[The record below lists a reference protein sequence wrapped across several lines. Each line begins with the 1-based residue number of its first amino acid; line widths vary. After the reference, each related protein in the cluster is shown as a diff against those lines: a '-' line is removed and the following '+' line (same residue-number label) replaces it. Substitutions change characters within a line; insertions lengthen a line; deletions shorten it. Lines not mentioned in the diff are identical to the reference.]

1 VKILQTIGWSA
12 IAVSLSLCSTQ
23 VLAQSTEPT
32 VTLTVAAGRS
42 LEVVLEDR
50 VTIKEVGQSVTAV
63 LVEPIYAYDRIVV
76 PAGSKVVGHVAR
88 LEDPSKLA
96 RTQTMMQGNFT
107 PHRQVVMEF
116 DTIVLDDARSIPI
129 KTLVKTEIPHLKR
142 TNAPPSASDANDTE
156 DGGAVHRAER
166 EAKDQVK
173 QAISSAKQSGRDV
186 LSEITQ
192 PGRLDRLKA
201 ALVEKSP
208 YHRQFIDAGTGYDVE
223 LLAPLDFGR
232 ATPADAAPAGA
243 LPAPASILNARL
255 LTTIDSS
262 KTPRGTAIRAVVTEP
277 VFTADHRLILPEGTV
292 LDGEVTLAKAAKG
305 FHRNGQL
312 RFLFE
317 SVHLPAGELV
327 SLKASLQSVNGSAD
341 DNMQLDDEGGA
352 KLSDPKTRFI
362 APALSLLAL
371 RGTLDRHDHL
381 DPDGDGH
388 VIQSSNPGATSVGG
402 FFGLGL
408 LGIPLAHIA
417 PPVGIALSAVG
428 AARTVYRNVLAKGR
442 EVKFP
447 ADTVM
452 KLQLAPGPSGAK

>member
-1 VKILQTIGWSA
+1 MKILQTIGSSA
-12 IAVSLSLCSTQ
+12 IAVSLSLCATQ

-76 PAGSKVVGHVAR
+76 PAGTRVVGHVAA

-96 RTQTMMQGNFT
+96 RTQTMMQGDFT
-107 PHRQVVMEF
+107 PHRHVVMQF
-116 DTIVLDDARSIPI
+116 DTIVFDDERTMPI

-142 TNAPPSASDANDTE
+142 TNAPPSESDANEAE
-156 DGGAVHRAER
+156 DGAVHRAER
-166 EAKDQVK
+166 EAKNQVK
-173 QAISSAKQSGRDV
+173 QTISSAKQNARDV

-192 PGRLDRLKA
+192 PGRMDRLKA

-208 YHRQFIDAGTGYDVE
+208 YHRQFLDAGTGYDVE
-223 LLAPLDFGR
+223 LLTPIDFGR
-232 ATPADAAPAGA
+232 ATPTEAAPAGA

-255 LTTIDSS
+255 LTTMDSS
-262 KTPRGTAIRAVVTEP
+262 KTPRGTPIRAVVTEP

-317 SVHLPAGELV
+317 SVHLPAGEQV

-417 PPVGIALSAVG
+417 PPVGITLSAVG

>member
-1 VKILQTIGWSA
+1 MP
-12 IAVSLSLCSTQ
+12 LSLCPTPA
-23 VLAQSTEPT
+23 LAQSTEPT

-50 VTIKEVGQSVTAV
+50 VAIKEVGQSVTAV
-63 LVEPIYAYDRIVV
+63 LVEPIYAYDRVVV
-76 PAGSKVVGHVAR
+76 PAGTKVVGHVAR

-96 RTQTMMQGNFT
+96 RTQTMMQGDFT
-107 PHRQVVMEF
+107 PHRQVVMQF
-116 DTIVLDDARSIPI
+116 DTIVFDDERTIPI

-142 TNAPPSASDANDTE
+142 TDAPPSESAENDS

-173 QAISSAKQSGRDV
+173 QAVASAKQRGRDV

-192 PGRLDRLKA
+192 PGRMDRLKA
-201 ALVEKSP
+201 ALVEKMP

-223 LLAPLDFGR
+223 LLTPIDFGR
-232 ATPADAAPAGA
+232 ATPAETAPAGA
-243 LPAPASILNARL
+243 LPAPSSILNARL

-262 KTPRGTAIRAVVTEP
+262 TTPRGTAIRAVVTEP

-317 SVHLPAGELV
+317 TVHLPAGEQV
-327 SLKASLQSVNGSAD
+327 SLLASLQSVNGSAD

-371 RGTLDRHDHL
+371 RGTLISIRM
-381 DPDGDGH
+381 
-388 VIQSSNPGATSVGG
+388 VTAT
-402 FFGLGL
+402 
-408 LGIPLAHIA
+408 
-417 PPVGIALSAVG
+417 
-428 AARTVYRNVLAKGR
+428 
-442 EVKFP
+442 
-447 ADTVM
+447 
-452 KLQLAPGPSGAK
+452 